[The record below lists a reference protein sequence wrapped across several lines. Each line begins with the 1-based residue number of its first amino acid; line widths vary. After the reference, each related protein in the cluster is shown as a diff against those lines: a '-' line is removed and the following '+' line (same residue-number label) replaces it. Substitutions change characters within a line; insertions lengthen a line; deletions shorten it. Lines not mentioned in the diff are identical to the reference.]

1 MLPDITSSK
10 ISVPT
15 VLFLALSPG
24 LLLTTDGKSLKIRNG
39 RTSQSAILFHALV
52 FFLVYSLIAKGMG
65 TVLTKADLV
74 VTTLLFLLLSPG
86 LLLTIPAGIGG
97 VFRSGQ
103 TSVYASITHAVVFA
117 VVFAV
122 LRRQFPSYY

>member
-39 RTSQSAILFHALV
+39 RTSQTAILFHALV
-52 FFLVYSLIAKGMG
+52 FFLMYSLIAKGMG
-65 TVLTKADLV
+65 IVLTKADLV

-86 LLLTIPAGIGG
+86 LLLTIPAGAGG
-97 VFRSGQ
+97 LFRSGQ
-103 TSVYASITHAVVFA
+103 TSIYASITHAVVFA

>member
-39 RTSQSAILFHALV
+39 RTSQTAILFHALV
-52 FFLVYSLIAKGMG
+52 FFLLYSLIAKGMG
-65 TVLTKADLV
+65 IVLTKADLV

-86 LLLTIPAGIGG
+86 LLLTIPAGTGG
-97 VFRSGQ
+97 LFRSGQ
-103 TSVYASITHAVVFA
+103 TSIYASVTHAAVFA

>member
-39 RTSQSAILFHALV
+39 RTSQTAILFHALV
-52 FFLVYSLIAKGMG
+52 FFLLYSLIAKGMG
-65 TVLTKADLV
+65 IVLTKADLV

-86 LLLTIPAGIGG
+86 LLLTIPAGTGG
-97 VFRSGQ
+97 LFRSGQ
-103 TSVYASITHAVVFA
+103 TSIYASVTHAVVFA